1 VAGDHEVGAVFH
13 AVRFSS
19 DDALRRGDG
28 QGFSLDSGVYGA
40 GLMGDLRFGAWQIDA
55 RAGVALPSDVLLDKM
70 YMEGWL
76 SVGYR
81 AF

>member
-1 VAGDHEVGAVFH
+1 
-13 AVRFSS
+13 
-19 DDALRRGDG
+19 
-28 QGFSLDSGVYGA
+28 VYGA